1 MAEGASRSWYENA
14 LLLAVAGSVI
24 AVIGQLAGTV
34 IPIMYG
40 PEDVSDFSIG
50 VDPVEG
56 TLFLFPED
64 DAYAISPHYWYVKV
78 EDSHAHLRPYK
89 FGVLLKSFEEPEGVA
104 LSFHLPEIHPG
115 EVSRMNF
122 TISRSTPSSLKDGG
136 YPIIIQGVG
145 GDGRKRNTTFFL
157 NVLRDNLTAYKE
169 RFEKI

>member
-56 TLFLFPED
+56 TLFLFPEN
-64 DAYAISPHYWYVKV
+64 DAYAISPHYW
-78 EDSHAHLRPYK
+78 
-89 FGVLLKSFEEPEGVA
+89 
-104 LSFHLPEIHPG
+104 
-115 EVSRMNF
+115 
-122 TISRSTPSSLKDGG
+122 
-136 YPIIIQGVG
+136 
-145 GDGRKRNTTFFL
+145 
-157 NVLRDNLTAYKE
+157 
-169 RFEKI
+169 